1 MLDSVGVILWPCEGF
16 KGSQDAEFSS
26 SNFWFKICQQVASD
40 IYSRHSD
47 LSCPSS
53 VPMLEVLWA
62 VTGESIAVFEDEE
75 IADPPASIR
84 QPPSVPAPDAA
95 GNASVNIKAA
105 LGAEDWPPTFPTTAP
120 SRQLPTG

>member
-1 MLDSVGVILWPCEGF
+1 MKASKVLKMLNSQAAIF
-16 KGSQDAEFSS
+16 GSRYVNKLHLIF
-26 SNFWFKICQQVASD
+26 
-40 IYSRHSD
+40 RHSD